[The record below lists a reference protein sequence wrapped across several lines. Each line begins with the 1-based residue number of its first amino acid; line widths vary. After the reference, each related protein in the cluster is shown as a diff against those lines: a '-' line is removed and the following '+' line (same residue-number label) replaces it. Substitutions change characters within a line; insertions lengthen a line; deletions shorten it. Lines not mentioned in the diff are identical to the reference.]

1 MVSALNRR
9 SALTTYVIP
18 LHIIYKLFKYNNN
31 KIGRIYLVDILRCFM
46 ICITLYCRERQQ
58 HKISDFYGIISIVSD
73 IIIQLSELAGCGFSF

>member
-31 KIGRIYLVDILRCFM
+31 NNIGRYTKVFYDVYNIILQRSPA
-46 ICITLYCRERQQ
+46 T
-58 HKISDFYGIISIVSD
+58 
-73 IIIQLSELAGCGFSF
+73 